1 MLKSRTFSVTALA
14 GKFGHSSGTF
24 GHRRGY
30 IRSVASLNV
39 FGTVTW
45 F

>member
-1 MLKSRTFSVTALA
+1 MLKSRTLTITALA

-30 IRSVASLNV
+30 IRSFDSLNV
-39 FGTVTW
+39 FGILT
-45 F
+45 

>member
-1 MLKSRTFSVTALA
+1 MLNLRTLTLAPLA

-30 IRSVASLNV
+30 IWSVESLNV
-39 FGTVTW
+39 FGTVT
-45 F
+45 

>member
-1 MLKSRTFSVTALA
+1 MLKSRTLTVTVLE

-30 IRSVASLNV
+30 TARSFESLNV
-39 FGTVTW
+39 FGTVT
-45 F
+45 